1 MISFIICPRLK
12 RIRIRGAEM
21 AIDKKQLSEEDIKRL
36 YITPAIE
43 NRWSPEKLRMEV
55 QITDGK
61 ISLEGNMRVHK
72 NPLKADYIL
81 YLNNGYPIA
90 VVEAKDNK
98 HTVSFGMQQAKTYAE
113 MMDLKFAYSSNGDG
127 FQEYDFMTGQERSL
141 GLDEF
146 PSEEELIGRYRHE
159 INGGQGLTE
168 TEEAIIKQPYY
179 SDQNTYPPRY
189 YQRVAVNRTLDAIA
203 RGQNRILLVMA
214 TGTGKTLTAFQ
225 IVYRLL
231 KAKMKRKVLYLADR
245 NILVDQTI
253 QQDFKPMEKV
263 VHKINFQKEDAASI
277 TAHQVYFGLYQQLIG
292 DNDEQ
297 RFKKYFAKNFFD
309 LIIVDECHRGS
320 AKDDSQW
327 RCILDYFDGATQIGM
342 TATPKETKY
351 ASNTTYFGDPV
362 YEYSLNSG
370 IEDGFLAPF
379 RVIDVQMDISNGWR
393 PHKGQLD
400 YYGNEIEDRIYDN
413 SDYDYK
419 LVLHDRNVK
428 VAEEITKY
436 MTETNRRMDKTIVFC
451 ADEAHAERMR
461 VLLTNLNSDMCRMN
475 PDYVV
480 RITGSDEYGKKKL
493 DYFISVSEPYPVIAT
508 TSKLLSTGVDCKMV
522 KLIAIDQWITSMTD
536 FKQIIGRGTRLRVKE
551 GKTDFAVMDF
561 RGVRALFADPAWDG
575 PIMVDPD
582 YPPKKPVNPPPPP
595 VDPPETPPVIEEE
608 PEKYYVT
615 PEGGKVTI
623 LQRRFST
630 YDAKGKLLH
639 TESVEDYTKRNFLKN
654 HSTMDEFIKFWDE
667 LEKKEAIRKECE
679 NFYVDI
685 EALKKEKNMDDVD
698 DFDFLCHI
706 AYDQKPMTRKE
717 RAATVK
723 KGNFFTQFGEK
734 ARKVLEA
741 LLDKYSDT
749 GISEL
754 ENKTVLKLPTF
765 AKLGSPSA
773 IMSIFGG
780 KDKYNNA
787 INQLKNEIY
796 RMR

>member
-1 MISFIICPRLK
+1 M
-12 RIRIRGAEM
+12 ET
-21 AIDKKQLSEEDIKRL
+21 DKKKLTEEDIKHL

-43 NRWSPEKLRMEV
+43 KRWSPERLRMEV

-90 VVEAKDNK
+90 VVEAKDNN
-98 HTVSFGMQQAKTYAE
+98 HTVSFGMQQAKTYAT

-127 FQEYDFMTGQERSL
+127 FQEYDFMTGKERTL

-146 PSEEELIGRYRHE
+146 PSEEELIARYRRE

-168 TEEAIIKQPYY
+168 AEEAIIRQPYY

-231 KAKMKRKVLYLADR
+231 KAGMKRKVLYLADR

-253 QQDFKPMEKV
+253 QQDFKPLEKV

-292 DNDEQ
+292 DNNEQ
-297 RFKKYFAKNFFD
+297 RFKNYFANNFFD

-351 ASNTTYFGDPV
+351 ASNTTYFGEPV
-362 YEYSLNSG
+362 YEYSLNNG

-379 RVIDVQMDISNGWR
+379 RVIDVHMDISNGWR
-393 PHKGQLD
+393 PSKGQRD

-419 LVLHDRNVK
+419 LVLQDRNYK

-461 VLLTNLNSDMCRMN
+461 VLLTNLNSDMCREN

-480 RITGSDEYGKKKL
+480 RITGSDDYGKKKL

-561 RGVRALFADPAWDG
+561 RGVRALFADPGWDG
-575 PIMVDPD
+575 PITVDPD
-582 YPPKKPVNPPPPP
+582 YPPKNPVDPPKPP
-595 VDPPETPPVIEEE
+595 VDPPVTPPVIEEE

-639 TESVEDYTKRNFLKN
+639 TESIEYYTKRNFLKN
-654 HSTMDEFIKFWDE
+654 HSTMDDFIKFWDK
-667 LEKKEAIRKECE
+667 LEQKEAIRKECE
-679 NFYVDI
+679 NFFVDI

-717 RAATVK
+717 RAAAVK

-754 ENKTVLKLPTF
+754 ESTTVLKLPDF
-765 AKLGSPSA
+765 VKLGSQST
-773 IMSIFGG
+773 IMKFFGG

>member
-1 MISFIICPRLK
+1 M
-12 RIRIRGAEM
+12 ET
-21 AIDKKQLSEEDIKRL
+21 DKKKLTEEDIKHL

-43 NRWSPEKLRMEV
+43 KRWSPERLRMEV

-90 VVEAKDNK
+90 VVEAKDNN
-98 HTVSFGMQQAKTYAE
+98 HTVSFGMQQAKTYAT

-127 FQEYDFMTGQERSL
+127 FQEYDFMTGKERSL

-146 PSEEELIGRYRHE
+146 PSEEDLIARYRNE

-168 TEEAIIKQPYY
+168 AEEAIIRQPYY

-231 KAKMKRKVLYLADR
+231 KAGMKRKVLYLADR

-253 QQDFKPMEKV
+253 QQDFKPLEKV

-297 RFKKYFAKNFFD
+297 RFKNYFANNFFD

-327 RCILDYFDGATQIGM
+327 RCILDYFSGATQIGM

-362 YEYSLNSG
+362 YEYSLNNG

-379 RVIDVQMDISNGWR
+379 RVIDVHMDISDGWR
-393 PHKGQLD
+393 PSKGQLD
-400 YYGNEIEDRIYDN
+400 YYGNVIEDRIYDN

-419 LVLHDRNVK
+419 LVLQDRNYK

-461 VLLTNLNSDMCRMN
+461 VLLTNLNSDMCREN

-480 RITGSDEYGKKKL
+480 RITGSDDYGKKKL

-575 PIMVDPD
+575 PITVDPD

-639 TESVEDYTKRNFLKN
+639 TESIEDYTKRNFLKN

-717 RAATVK
+717 RAAAVK

-754 ENKTVLKLPTF
+754 ESTTVLKLPDF
-765 AKLGSPSA
+765 VKLGSQST
-773 IMSIFGG
+773 IMKFFGG

>member
-1 MISFIICPRLK
+1 M
-12 RIRIRGAEM
+12 ET
-21 AIDKKQLSEEDIKRL
+21 DKKNLTEEDIKHL

-43 NRWSPEKLRMEV
+43 KCWSPDKIRMEV

-61 ISLEGNMRVHK
+61 ISLEGNMRVRK
-72 NPLKADYIL
+72 APLKADYIL

-90 VVEAKDNK
+90 VVEAKDNT
-98 HTVSFGMQQAKTYAE
+98 HTVSFGMQQAKTYAT

-127 FQEYDFMTGQERSL
+127 FQEYDFMTGKERFLS
-141 GLDEF
+141 LDEF
-146 PSEEELIGRYRHE
+146 PSEEEMISRYKRE

-253 QQDFKPMEKV
+253 QQDFKPLSKV

-351 ASNTTYFGDPV
+351 ASNTTYFGEPV
-362 YEYSLNSG
+362 YEYSLNNG

-379 RVIDVQMDISNGWR
+379 RVIDVHMDISNGWR
-393 PHKGQLD
+393 PSKGQRD

-419 LVLHDRNVK
+419 LVLQDRNYK

-436 MTETNRRMDKTIVFC
+436 MTETHRRMDKTIVFC

-461 VLLTNLNSDMCRMN
+461 VLLTNLNSDMCREN

-480 RITGSDEYGKKKL
+480 RITGSDDYGKKKL

-575 PIMVDPD
+575 PIEVDPD
-582 YPPKKPVNPPPPP
+582 YPPKKPVDLPKPP
-595 VDPPETPPVIEEE
+595 VEPPEKPPVIEEE

-623 LQRRFST
+623 LQRRFAT

-639 TESVEDYTKRNFLKN
+639 TESIEDYTKRNFRKDF
-654 HSTMDEFIKFWDE
+654 STMDDFIRFWDQ

-679 NFYVDI
+679 KFYVDI
-685 EALKKEKNMDDVD
+685 EELKKDKNMEDVD

-706 AYDQKPMTRKE
+706 AYDKKPMTRKE
-717 RAATVK
+717 RATSVK
-723 KGNFFTQFGEK
+723 KGDFFTKFGEK

-754 ENKTVLKLPTF
+754 EDKMVLKLPDF
-765 AKLGSPSA
+765 KKLGSQA
-773 IMSIFGG
+773 TIMDFFGG
-780 KDKYNNA
+780 KDKYDNA

>member
-1 MISFIICPRLK
+1 M
-12 RIRIRGAEM
+12 ET
-21 AIDKKQLSEEDIKRL
+21 DKKKLTEEDIKHL

-43 NRWSPEKLRMEV
+43 KRWSPERLRMEV

-90 VVEAKDNK
+90 VVEAKDNN
-98 HTVSFGMQQAKTYAE
+98 HTVSFGMQQAKTYAT

-127 FQEYDFMTGQERSL
+127 FQEYDFMTGKERTL

-146 PSEEELIGRYRHE
+146 PSEEELIARYRRE

-168 TEEAIIKQPYY
+168 AEEAIIRQPYY

-231 KAKMKRKVLYLADR
+231 KAGMKRKVLYLADR

-253 QQDFKPMEKV
+253 QQDFKPLEKV

-292 DNDEQ
+292 DNNEQ
-297 RFKKYFAKNFFD
+297 RFKNYFANNFFD

-351 ASNTTYFGDPV
+351 ASNTTYFGEPV
-362 YEYSLNSG
+362 YEYSLNNG

-379 RVIDVQMDISNGWR
+379 RVIDVHMDISNGWR
-393 PHKGQLD
+393 PSKGQRD

-419 LVLHDRNVK
+419 LVLQDRNYK

-461 VLLTNLNSDMCRMN
+461 VLLTNLNSDMCREN

-480 RITGSDEYGKKKL
+480 RITGSDDYGKKKL

-575 PIMVDPD
+575 PITVDPD

-639 TESVEDYTKRNFLKN
+639 TESIEDYTKRNFLKN

-717 RAATVK
+717 RAASVK
-723 KGNFFTQFGEK
+723 KGNFFTRFGEK
-734 ARKVLEA
+734 ARQVLEA

-754 ENKTVLKLPTF
+754 ESKTVLKLPTF
-765 AKLGSPSA
+765 ARLGSPSA
-773 IMSIFGG
+773 IISIFGG
-780 KDKYNNA
+780 KDKYDNA

>member
-1 MISFIICPRLK
+1 MEIN
-12 RIRIRGAEM
+12 
-21 AIDKKQLSEEDIKRL
+21 KKQLSEEDIKRL

-43 NRWSPEKLRMEV
+43 KCWSPEKLRMEV

-90 VVEAKDNK
+90 VVEAKDNN
-98 HTVSFGMQQAKTYAE
+98 HTVSFGMQQAKTYAQ

-127 FQEYDFMTGQERSL
+127 FQEYDFMTGKERTFD
-141 GLDEF
+141 LDEF
-146 PSEEELIGRYRHE
+146 PSEEELIARYRRE
-159 INGGQGLTE
+159 INGGQGLTP
-168 TEEAIIKQPYY
+168 TEETIINQPYY

-231 KAKMKRKVLYLADR
+231 KAGMKRKVLYLADR

-253 QQDFKPMEKV
+253 QQDFKPLSKV

-362 YEYSLNSG
+362 YEYSLNNG

-419 LVLHDRNVK
+419 LVLHDRNLK

-436 MTETNRRMDKTIVFC
+436 MTETHRRMDKTIVFC

-461 VLLTNLNSDMCRMN
+461 VLLTNLNSDMCREN

-575 PIMVDPD
+575 PIEVDPD
-582 YPPKKPVNPPPPP
+582 YPPKNPPAIPPKPP
-595 VDPPETPPVIEEE
+595 VKPPVIEEE

-623 LQRRFST
+623 LQRRFAT
-630 YDAKGKLLH
+630 YDSKGKLLH
-639 TESVEDYTKRNFLKN
+639 TESIEDYTKRNLRKDY
-654 HSTMDEFIKFWDE
+654 STMDDFIKFWDK

-679 NFYVDI
+679 KFFVDI
-685 EALKKEKNMDDVD
+685 EELKKDKHMDDVD

-706 AYDQKPMTRKE
+706 AYDKKPMTRKE

-754 ENKTVLKLPTF
+754 ESKTVLKLPDF
-765 AKLGSPSA
+765 AKLGSQST
-773 IMSIFGG
+773 IMEFFGG

>member
-1 MISFIICPRLK
+1 
-12 RIRIRGAEM
+12 M

-98 HTVSFGMQQAKTYAE
+98 HTVSFGMQQAKTYAK

-146 PSEEELIGRYRHE
+146 PSEEELIARYRHE
-159 INGGQGLTE
+159 INGGQGLTA

-253 QQDFKPMEKV
+253 QQDFKPLEKV

-362 YEYSLNSG
+362 YEYSLNNG

-393 PHKGQLD
+393 PHKGQRD

-419 LVLHDRNVK
+419 LVLHDRNYK

-436 MTETNRRMDKTIVFC
+436 MTETHRRMDKTIVFC

-461 VLLTNLNSDMCRMN
+461 VLLTNLNSDMCRDN

-575 PIMVDPD
+575 PIEVDPD
-582 YPPKKPVNPPPPP
+582 YPKKPPATPPKPP
-595 VDPPETPPVIEEE
+595 VDPPKPPVIEEE

-630 YDAKGKLLH
+630 YDSKGKLLH
-639 TESVEDYTKRNFLKN
+639 TESIEDYTRRNFRKDF
-654 HSTMDEFIKFWDE
+654 STMDDFIKFWDQ

-679 NFYVDI
+679 KFYVDI
-685 EALKKEKNMDDVD
+685 EELKKEKKMEDVD

-754 ENKTVLKLPTF
+754 ESKTVLKLPTF

-773 IMSIFGG
+773 IISIFGG
-780 KDKYNNA
+780 KDKYDNA

>member
-1 MISFIICPRLK
+1 MEIQ
-12 RIRIRGAEM
+12 
-21 AIDKKQLSEEDIKRL
+21 KKQLSEEDIKRL

-43 NRWSPEKLRMEV
+43 KRWSPDKLRMEV
-55 QITDGK
+55 KITDGK

-72 NPLKADYIL
+72 SPLKADYIL

-90 VVEAKDNK
+90 VVEAKDNN
-98 HTVSFGMQQAKTYAE
+98 HTVSFGMQQAKTYAQ

-127 FQEYDFMTGQERSL
+127 FQEYDFMTGKERTI

-146 PSEEELIGRYRHE
+146 PSEEELIARYRRE
-159 INGGQGLTE
+159 INGGQGLTP
-168 TEEAIIKQPYY
+168 TEETIIRQPYY

-231 KAKMKRKVLYLADR
+231 KAGMKRKVLYLADR

-253 QQDFKPMEKV
+253 QQDFKPLSKV
-263 VHKINFQKEDAASI
+263 VHKINFQKEDATSI

-297 RFKKYFAKNFFD
+297 RFKNYFANNFFD

-327 RCILDYFDGATQIGM
+327 RCILDYFNGATQIGM

-351 ASNTTYFGDPV
+351 ASNTTYFGKPV
-362 YEYSLNSG
+362 YEYSLNNG

-379 RVIDVQMDISNGWR
+379 RVIDVHMDISNGWR
-393 PHKGQLD
+393 PYKGQLD
-400 YYGNEIEDRIYDN
+400 YYGNEIEDRTYDN

-419 LVLHDRNVK
+419 LVLQDRNYK

-461 VLLTNLNSDMCRMN
+461 VLLTNLNSDMCKEN

-480 RITGSDEYGKKKL
+480 RITGSDDYGKKKL

-536 FKQIIGRGTRLRVKE
+536 FKQIIGRGTRLRVKD
-551 GKTDFAVMDF
+551 GKTDFSVMDF
-561 RGVRALFADPAWDG
+561 RGVRALFADPDWDG
-575 PIMVDPD
+575 PIEIDPD
-582 YPPKKPVNPPPPP
+582 YPKKPGKNPPKPPPPPP
-595 VDPPETPPVIEEE
+595 VDPPE
-608 PEKYYVT
+608 KYFVT

-639 TESVEDYTKRNFLKN
+639 TESIEDYTKRNLRKDYA
-654 HSTMDEFIKFWDE
+654 TMDDFIKFWDQ

-679 NFYVDI
+679 KFYVDI

-717 RAATVK
+717 RAASVK
-723 KGNFFTQFGEK
+723 KGNFFTRFGEK
-734 ARKVLEA
+734 ARQVLEA

-754 ENKTVLKLPTF
+754 ENKTVLKLPDF

-773 IMSIFGG
+773 IISMFGG
-780 KDKYNNA
+780 KDKYDNA
-787 INQLKNEIY
+787 INQLKSEIY

>member
-1 MISFIICPRLK
+1 
-12 RIRIRGAEM
+12 M

-98 HTVSFGMQQAKTYAE
+98 HTVSFGMQQAKTYAK

-127 FQEYDFMTGQERSL
+127 FQEYDFMTGKERTL

-253 QQDFKPMEKV
+253 QQDFKPLEKV

-297 RFKKYFAKNFFD
+297 RFKNYFAKNFFD

-351 ASNTTYFGDPV
+351 ASNTTYFGDTV
-362 YEYSLNSG
+362 YEYSLNNG

-379 RVIDVQMDISNGWR
+379 RVIDVHMDISNGWR
-393 PHKGQLD
+393 PYKGQKD

-419 LVLHDRNVK
+419 LVLQDRNLK

-436 MTETNRRMDKTIVFC
+436 MTETHRRMDKTIVFC

-461 VLLTNLNSDMCRMN
+461 VLLTNLNSDMCREN

-480 RITGSDEYGKKKL
+480 RITGSDDYGKKKL

-536 FKQIIGRGTRLRVKE
+536 FKQIIGRGTRLRVKD

-575 PIMVDPD
+575 PIEVDPD
-582 YPPKKPVNPPPPP
+582 YPPKNPPAIPPKPP
-595 VDPPETPPVIEEE
+595 VKPPVIEEE

-623 LQRRFST
+623 LQRRFAT
-630 YDAKGKLLH
+630 YDSKGKLLH
-639 TESVEDYTKRNFLKN
+639 TESIEDYTKRNLRKDY
-654 HSTMDEFIKFWDE
+654 STMDDFIKFWDK

-679 NFYVDI
+679 KFFVDI
-685 EALKKEKNMDDVD
+685 EELKKDKHMDDVD

-706 AYDQKPMTRKE
+706 AYDKKPMTRKE
-717 RAATVK
+717 RAASVK

-754 ENKTVLKLPTF
+754 ENKTVLKLPDF
-765 AKLGSPSA
+765 ARMGSQST
-773 IMSIFGG
+773 IMGFFGG

>member
-1 MISFIICPRLK
+1 M
-12 RIRIRGAEM
+12 ET
-21 AIDKKQLSEEDIKRL
+21 DKKKLTEEDIKHL

-43 NRWSPEKLRMEV
+43 KRWSPERLRMEV

-90 VVEAKDNK
+90 VVEAKDNN
-98 HTVSFGMQQAKTYAE
+98 HTVSFGMQQAKTYAT

-127 FQEYDFMTGQERSL
+127 FQEYDFMTGKERSL

-146 PSEEELIGRYRHE
+146 PSEEELIARYRNE

-168 TEEAIIKQPYY
+168 AEEAIIRQPYY

-231 KAKMKRKVLYLADR
+231 KAGMKRKVLYLADR

-253 QQDFKPMEKV
+253 QQDFKPLEKV

-297 RFKKYFAKNFFD
+297 RFKNYFANNFFD

-351 ASNTTYFGDPV
+351 ASNTTYFGEPV
-362 YEYSLNSG
+362 YEYSLNNG

-379 RVIDVQMDISNGWR
+379 RVIDVHMDISNGWR
-393 PHKGQLD
+393 PSKGQRD

-419 LVLHDRNVK
+419 LVLQDRNYK

-461 VLLTNLNSDMCRMN
+461 VLLTNLNSDMCKEN

-480 RITGSDEYGKKKL
+480 RITGSDDYGKKKL

-575 PIMVDPD
+575 PITVDPD

-639 TESVEDYTKRNFLKN
+639 TESIEDYTKRNFLKN

-717 RAATVK
+717 RAAAVK
-723 KGNFFTQFGEK
+723 KGNFFTRFGEK

-765 AKLGSPSA
+765 ARLGSPSA
-773 IMSIFGG
+773 IADMFGG
-780 KDKYNNA
+780 KDKFNNA

-796 RMR
+796 RVR